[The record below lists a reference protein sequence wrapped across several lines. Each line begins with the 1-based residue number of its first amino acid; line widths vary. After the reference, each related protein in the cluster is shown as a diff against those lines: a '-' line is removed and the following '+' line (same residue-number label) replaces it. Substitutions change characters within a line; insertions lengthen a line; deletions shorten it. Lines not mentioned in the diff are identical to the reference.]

1 MIDNYFTKL
10 NSVKCKTED
19 KNNLT
24 YVSWS
29 DAWAEVKKQYADS
42 NYTIYENQEWYPF
55 WESKFW
61 IDVKVWVT
69 INSIEHIVRLPV
81 LDGANKA
88 QTDKDYTYEVLDY
101 QKTFKDYKWNPNQV
115 RKYMTKTCKWAN
127 QFDINKAIMRA
138 FAKAIA
144 MHWIGLYVYRW
155 EDLPEEILVEKELFT
170 EEIFEEMK
178 KKTNYK
184 DYFEAKSVI
193 EKKYD
198 LDLKMAKIVKKY
210 YEDKDKWV
218 EMNDD
223 GTPPF

>member
-1 MIDNYFTKL
+1 MKENYFIKL
-10 NSVKCKTED
+10 NSIKCETD
-19 KNNLT
+19 TKNNLT

-42 NYTIYENQEWYPF
+42 NYIIYENQEGFPF

-61 IDVKVWVT
+61 IDVKVWVI
-69 INSIEHIVRLPV
+69 INWIEHIVRLPV
-81 LDGANKA
+81 LDWANKP
-88 QTDKDYTYEVLDY
+88 QTDKDYTYIGYVWIKW
-101 QKTFKDYKWNPNQV
+101 QKTEVK
-115 RKYMTKTCKWAN
+115 KTCKSAN

-155 EDLPEEILVEKELFT
+155 EDLPEEIPVEKELFT

-184 DYFEAKSVI
+184 DYTKAKSVI
-193 EKKYD
+193 EKKYN
-198 LDLKMAKIVKKY
+198 LDLKLAKIVKKF
-210 YEDKDKWV
+210 YEDKDNWV
-218 EMNDD
+218 EMNADW
-223 GTPPF
+223 TPPF